1 MTSDADD
8 LVDVLLAQL
17 ADVRRAL
24 DDLHEKPDAPER
36 TVERGRLLVMQA
48 EIVAA
53 LAAGSSGGRGHVN

>member
-1 MTSDADD
+1 MTSDAED

-17 ADVRRAL
+17 ADVRKAL
-24 DDLHEKPDAPER
+24 DDLHEKPDAPAR

-53 LAAGSSGGRGHVN
+53 LASGSGGGRDHVN